1 MMTNYLV
8 ILENR
13 VNLDEDL
20 QSFIIQA
27 ANLTDAQE
35 QMSEYSAKDNTEVY
49 IQSVNSIWLHNDIRR
64 AKRVH

>member
-1 MMTNYLV
+1 MTNYLV

-13 VNLDEDL
+13 VNIDEDL
-20 QSFIIQA
+20 KSFIIEA
-27 ANLTDAQE
+27 ANLLDAQT
-35 QMSEYSAKDNTEVY
+35 QMSEYSAKADTEVY